1 MLHVTLH
8 NVRDANS
15 YPFSQGPTMNLST
28 LRNATMAAVMASGM
42 AAAQAGTVNLISE
55 GFEPGAA
62 LAGWLSGN
70 FSNPVGT
77 TSWFQGNTGVFN
89 AQAGSAD
96 SYVAANFNS
105 AAQGGVINNWIV
117 TPVFDLLAGGT
128 LSFWTRTDVNG
139 LADHLKVLFNRTGS
153 AVVSDFNELVADI
166 NPNEDF
172 GVYPDAWTEFSFNY
186 SNVSGM
192 GQGRFAF
199 VYTAAN
205 ADFSDYIG
213 IDTVTVNGVPEP
225 GSLALAALSIAALGA
240 VSRRRRSQA

>member
-1 MLHVTLH
+1 MI
-8 NVRDANS
+8 
-15 YPFSQGPTMNLST
+15 FSKLKSASVAA
-28 LRNATMAAVMASGM
+28 LLATGLAT
-42 AAAQAGTVNLISE
+42 AQAGTVNLISE

-62 LAGWLSGN
+62 LAGWLGGN
-70 FSNPVGT
+70 FSNPLGST
-77 TSWFQGNTGVFN
+77 DWFQGNAGVFS

-105 AAQGGVINNWIV
+105 ALPGGIINNWIV

-139 LADHLKVLFNRTGS
+139 LADHLQVLFNRTGS
-153 AVVSDFNELVADI
+153 ANVNDFNEVVADI

-172 GVYPDAWTEFSFNY
+172 GGYPDAWTEFTFNY
-186 SNVSGM
+186 GNVSGM

-213 IDTVTVNGVPEP
+213 IDTVTVKGVPEP
-225 GSLALAALSIAALGA
+225 GSLALAALSIVALGA
-240 VSRRRRSQA
+240 VTRRRRSQA

>member
-1 MLHVTLH
+1 
-8 NVRDANS
+8 
-15 YPFSQGPTMNLST
+15 
-28 LRNATMAAVMASGM
+28 M

-70 FSNPVGT
+70 FSNPVGSM
-77 TSWFQGNTGVFN
+77 SWFQGNDGIFT
-89 AQAGSAD
+89 AQSGSAK
-96 SYVAANFNS
+96 SYVAANFES
-105 AAQGGVINNWIV
+105 AAPGGSINNWIV
-117 TPVFDLLAGGT
+117 TPAFDLLSGGT
-128 LSFWTRTDVNG
+128 LSFWTRSANG
-139 LADHLKVLFNRTGS
+139 LADHLQVLFNRTGS
-153 AVVSDFNELVADI
+153 TSLADFTELVADI
-166 NPNEDF
+166 NPTEDF
-172 GVYPDAWTEFSFNY
+172 GVYPDVWTEFSFY
-186 SNVSGM
+186 YGNVSGM